1 MKIDGLIWKKASG
14 WLTAGQKPQA
24 NANAQLVLYFGSR
37 AHMASTALVNE
48 LQSLYPQAI
57 IAGCSTGGQILKT
70 LKSDHEATAAVI
82 DFAHSQVKA
91 VEVSINSSDQSYDKG
106 AYLAQALMDQDEN
119 NELAGVF
126 VLSDGLGVNGA
137 ALARGLGSVLD
148 QIPVS
153 GGLAGDGAE
162 FEQTKVGLGDCLD
175 NNKIVA
181 IGFYGKKL
189 SFKTGHNGGW
199 DEFGTLRTVTKS
211 SGCTVYEID
220 NIPILDLY
228 ERYLDKED
236 YQNLP
241 GSALLF
247 PLRVFDPATP
257 EVDVLRT
264 VLAVDHKTKSMTF
277 AGDIPA
283 GWTAQVMQGDMDR
296 LAEGARDA
304 ALQAQSPSDEPSL
317 ALLVSCIGRRLL
329 MGSRIT
335 DETEAVSSVLGDNA
349 VSVGFYSYGELC
361 MHKDRVVCELH
372 NQTMTITTLCE
383 AA

>member
-14 WLTAGQKPQA
+14 WLQSGQKPIA
-24 NANAQLVLYFGSR
+24 NQKSQLVLYFGSR
-37 AHMASTALVNE
+37 AHMASTQLVDE

-70 LKSDHEATAAVI
+70 LKSDYEATAAVI
-82 DFAHSQVKA
+82 DFDHSHVRA
-91 VEVSINSSDQSYDKG
+91 VEVSIQSADQSFEKG
-106 AYLAQALMDQDEN
+106 AYLAQCLKDQDSDQN
-119 NELAGVF
+119 LAGVF

-162 FEQTKVGLGDCLD
+162 FEQTKVGLGDRLE

-181 IGFYGKKL
+181 IGFYGQKL

-228 ERYLDKED
+228 ERYLDQED
-236 YQNLP
+236 FQNLP

-277 AGDIPA
+277 AGDIHE

-296 LAEGARDA
+296 LADGARDA
-304 ALQAQSPSDEPSL
+304 AIQAHPNTQEPSL
-317 ALLVSCIGRRLL
+317 SLLVSCIGRRLL
-329 MGSRIT
+329 MGARTS
-335 DETEAVSSVLGDNA
+335 DETEAVSAVMGENN

-372 NQTMTITTLCE
+372 NQTMTITTLSE